1 MKKVEILKL
10 IEVNK
15 KINENKNLLSIIE
28 DASFQRIL
36 IDKEYWFPNIEE
48 LKHEFKILENEVQKA
63 LDETSTNKKY
73 IENCSCS
80 HEVRLNHYGLFWNTS
95 HCVLCDESIP
105 SDNLVNWE
113 YSKNRNKY
121 CVILD
126 DKHQYDDDGYYMI
139 KEGYTNTQ
147 VIEMIL
153 DIIMDKNDEDEIDLI
168 QEFKKLNLKK
178 CKINEEK
185 KINENYILIIGGSNK
200 QYIDKESYLY
210 KKGLEVG
217 LDFIEYFSN
226 LLNTKV
232 ELIDNP
238 ETMNNQ
244 KFKKIFDEKNNNLNF
259 EKYETINQLEKILL
273 EQKKIPFKIIID
285 LSELYKYKI
294 NNQEISKEIY
304 NLKLSEYFKD
314 SHIITIGNLSRKSL
328 EELSKFLKENNKD
341 YGYQSSQYYY
351 LEDNDLKSQDL
362 ESTCNKIKKLLK
374 K

>member
-28 DASFQRIL
+28 DASFKRIL